1 MSHVLQ
7 QLMNKY
13 KKNTTIQYNTK
24 VYYIKYTYTALQA
37 NTHIYN
43 LWKHDFQRNVINIVH
58 VNEIQTQSIFTTKII
73 HVAVQI
79 HVNK

>member
-1 MSHVLQ
+1 MTFFLQNDDYLNYSSNVPFDNMSHVLQ

-37 NTHIYN
+37 NKHIYN
-43 LWKHDFQRNVINIVH
+43 L
-58 VNEIQTQSIFTTKII
+58 
-73 HVAVQI
+73 
-79 HVNK
+79 

>member
-13 KKNTTIQYNTK
+13 KIHTTIQYNTN
-24 VYYIKYTYTALQA
+24 VYYIKYTYTA